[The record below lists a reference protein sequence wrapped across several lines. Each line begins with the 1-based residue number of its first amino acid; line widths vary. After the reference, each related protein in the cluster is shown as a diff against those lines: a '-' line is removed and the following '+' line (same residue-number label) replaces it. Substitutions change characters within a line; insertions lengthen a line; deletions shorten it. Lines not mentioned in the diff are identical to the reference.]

1 MSEKAAPPIPPP
13 GRIFELF
20 KPPGSKKFS
29 ANIVLPNGIH
39 QEVFETD
46 ATERLSA
53 GGITNGRVREL
64 YKQYRIETPT
74 EYRRRTGSQLSLS
87 AIRQALAQGKVPD
100 ESAAR
105 NKSPQLELNGSP
117 EEEVPEREPEQAP
130 QRNWPYNLGRI
141 ETKLAMGYN
150 RILAMVLLRQDE
162 DPIEFREHVRA
173 IVTEITLSGLT
184 PTGMLQKK
192 RGPYKPREG

>member
-1 MSEKAAPPIPPP
+1 MSAEPPVPPP
-13 GRIFELF
+13 GRIFQLF

-39 QEVFETD
+39 QEVFETG
-46 ATERLSA
+46 ATERQSA

-64 YKQYRIETPT
+64 YKEFRIESPT
-74 EYRRRTGSQLSLS
+74 QYRRRTGSKLSLS
-87 AIRQALAQGKVPD
+87 AIRVALAQGKVPD

-105 NKSPQLELNGSP
+105 NQRESPQLELNETES
-117 EEEVPEREPEQAP
+117 ERDAEREPDPTP
-130 QRNWPYNLGRI
+130 QRNWPHDRARI

-150 RILAMVLLRQDE
+150 RILAMVLLRQDD
-162 DPIEFREHVRA
+162 DPIVFREHVRA
-173 IVTEITLSGLT
+173 IVTEITLAGLT

-192 RGPYKPREG
+192 RGRPPGS